1 MPIIKSAKKALRQ
14 SQKRTKINKQ
24 KKQILKQEIKKFRI
38 SKDLKSLNLIFSLAD
53 KAVKS
58 GILHKNKAKRIKSS
72 LSKVIVSPKINKKVT
87 AKTTKASKR
96 KAKQA

>member
-14 SQKRTKINKQ
+14 TRTRTEANKQ
-24 KKQILKQEIKKFRI
+24 KKQTLKQEIKKFKV
-38 SKDLKSLNLIFSLAD
+38 SKDQKSLNLIFSLAD

-72 LSKVIVSPKINKKVT
+72 LSKIIASPKAGKEITTKT
-87 AKTTKASKR
+87 AKASKK
-96 KAKQA
+96 KAK

>member
-14 SQKRTKINKQ
+14 SRKRARNNKQ
-24 KKQILKQEIKKFRI
+24 KKQTLKQEIKKFKV

-58 GILHKNKAKRIKSS
+58 GVVHKNKARRIKSY
-72 LSKVIVSPKINKKVT
+72 LSKIIAPPKTSKAT
-87 AKTTKASKR
+87 AAKTTKTSK
-96 KAKQA
+96 KKIE